1 MLPVFALA
9 LAILTAGLAL
19 VRPRLIMGGGGKAF
33 GFVALFVFPL
43 LASSAAGQAHLER
56 SKSTSFCL
64 SCHVMEQYGRSLH
77 IDDLDH
83 VPAKHFQN
91 NRVPRESACY
101 SCHTTYTMYGDLSAK
116 LRGLRHLYVQYLG
129 KIPDRIALYKPYH
142 NRECLHCH
150 AGARGFEETSAHRE
164 ETTTMDRIRRN
175 QLSCLSAGCHAKAH
189 DVTALDTL
197 KTWAQAA
204 PQARGAR

>member
-19 VRPRLIMGGGGKAF
+19 VRPRLIMSGGGKAF

-43 LASSAAGQAHLER
+43 LASSAAGKAHLER

-101 SCHTTYTMYGDLSAK
+101 SCHTTYTMYGNLSAK
-116 LRGLRHLYVQYLG
+116 LRGLKHLYVQYLG
-129 KIPDRIALYKPYH
+129 KIPDRVALYTPYN

-150 AGARGFEETSAHRE
+150 AGMRKYEETSSHHKSEDMLARAAANE
-164 ETTTMDRIRRN
+164 
-175 QLSCLSAGCHAKAH
+175 LSCVSGNCHDIVH
-189 DVTALDTL
+189 DVGNLLD
-197 KTWAQAA
+197 A
-204 PQARGAR
+204 PIWTPKGAKP